1 MAEQS
6 TASIEAGHEV
16 SDAPAGPV
24 VKIGVAMALL
34 VVVSFVGIVVLFK
47 VLHYYQPLLQGESH
61 PLSSTR
67 VQTMSEEPL
76 LESDTPRVRLAQNAV
91 EDAALNN
98 YTLDTETGTAKI
110 PVDRAMD
117 LLAERGLPVK
127 TGTGAAGQ

>member
-16 SDAPAGPV
+16 SDAPAGPLA
-24 VKIGVAMALL
+24 KIGIAMAVL
-34 VVVSFVGIVVLFK
+34 VIVSFVGIVVLFK
-47 VLHYYQPLLQGESH
+47 VLQYYQPLLQGEPH
-61 PLSSTR
+61 PLTATR
-67 VQTMSEEPL
+67 VETMSEPL
-76 LESDTPRVRLAQNAV
+76 LEIDTPRVRLAQKAV

-98 YTLDTETGTAKI
+98 YTLDAEAGIATI

-127 TGTGAAGQ
+127 TGTGADSQ